1 MNKRLFRIA
10 WEGLKGRKSQTA
22 VLVVLLTLS
31 FAFIVLTL
39 SITDSFTA
47 TEQEAGYDAYGQW
60 NIAVSASDLS
70 KKEAQQQ
77 DWIKAVA
84 SLQILG
90 NITDEAGNVVT
101 TLGAGEKEWFRM
113 GRITVSAGRLPEA
126 PGEIAMEMD
135 VLSSLGYS
143 YELGQTITLDQSYT
157 LTGILTEYSD
167 LWVKSDISYPGALI
181 AWSSDGPDPDRGETW
196 LFIQT
201 DESYAQINILLKNA
215 PYTRNYM
222 AYRTTAGKADKQLYV
237 FIIMVTTVL
246 VIMLIYG
253 MQMRQ
258 ELKSVQLMR
267 EIGATSSQLAWILW
281 WKTVII
287 SIPALL
293 LGTGLG
299 ALSLY
304 GLIRLVEA
312 GLTEHVFLSIP
323 LALIG
328 KAFGIWVMLV
338 FLSML
343 LVQKIVMKGSL
354 VEMKNMVVP
363 VHLGII
369 LIIAVIFSTSL
380 FMVLEIG
387 QCRTKLA
394 GQDTADYMLQGV
406 ISQSELLELQ
416 KVQGVEQVIPQ
427 FRAIVQLSFEGWEE
441 AEVRNEPLLGSQR
454 SFPDGIGVYLQ
465 AFREPNPYLSGLLK
479 QSGIN
484 ETAFWKGNQVLL
496 LFTYETEAE
505 KPDCKLQ
512 KGDQMQLTS
521 YAEGQWNGGELE
533 LLNVPRMIAAEEL
546 TLGGT
551 AYINL
556 SENRDYEWGA
566 AHSYTIIAAYPVA
579 QKLIKENQNNWL
591 MAGTENAPDREVYM
605 TNVQIY
611 AGEHTDFYST
621 DYLISLIAKQ
631 WESELINNREQ
642 KAAEKQ
648 LVTERMLLLETISFC
663 MVLITFL
670 LLGTILYYSFF
681 LQRRKYALLRSVGMS
696 QEQVRNVLVKRFC
709 LDILAASA
717 IMGIGYLGKLLWDCQ
732 KIRAVD
738 GAHTVSEV
746 LRNLHESYF
755 GQKAMGNITAL
766 FYLAVVFLL
775 LAIYLL
781 QARQV
786 YRGNIIV
793 NLHTEEEHS

>member
-1 MNKRLFRIA
+1 MNKRLFQIA

-22 VLVVLLTLS
+22 VLMVLLTLS
-31 FAFIVLTL
+31 FAFIVLAL
-39 SITDSFTA
+39 SITGSFTA
-47 TEQEAGYDAYGQW
+47 TEQEACYDAYGQW
-60 NIAVSASDLS
+60 NIAVSASELS
-70 KKEAQQQ
+70 KKEAQQL
-77 DWIKAVA
+77 DWVKAAA

-90 NITDEAGNVVT
+90 DITDEAGNVVT
-101 TLGAGEKEWFRM
+101 TLGAGEEDWFRM
-113 GRITVSAGRLPEA
+113 GRITVSAGRLPET

-143 YELGQTITLDQSYT
+143 YELGQTIMLDQSYT

-167 LWVKSDISYPGALI
+167 LWVRGNIRYPGAII
-181 AWSSDGPDPDRGETW
+181 ARSSDNPDPDKGETW
-196 LFIQT
+196 LFIET
-201 DESYAQINILLKNA
+201 DESYAQINVLLKNA

-222 AYRTTAGKADKQLYV
+222 AHRTIAGKADKQLYV

-246 VIMLIYG
+246 AMMLIYG

-267 EIGATSSQLAWILW
+267 EIGATSSQLAGILW

-304 GLIRLVEA
+304 GLIHIVEA
-312 GLTEHVFLSIP
+312 GLTEHVLLSIP
-323 LALIG
+323 VALIG
-328 KAFGIWVMLV
+328 KAFGIWVVLV
-338 FLSML
+338 FFSMF
-343 LVQKIVMKGSL
+343 LVQKIAMKGSL
-354 VEMKNMVVP
+354 VEMKNMMVP
-363 VHLGII
+363 VHLGIT
-369 LIIAVIFSTSL
+369 LVIAVIFSTSL
-380 FMVLEIG
+380 FAVLEMG
-387 QCRTKLA
+387 QCWTKLA
-394 GQDTADYMLQGV
+394 GQNTADYMLQGV
-406 ISQSELLELQ
+406 ISQNELLELQ

-441 AEVRNEPLLGSQR
+441 AEVQNEPLLGNQR
-454 SFPDGIGVYLQ
+454 AFPDGIGVYLQ
-465 AFREPNPYLSGLLK
+465 AFREPNPYLSELLK

-496 LFTYETEAE
+496 LFTYETEGE

-512 KGDQMQLTS
+512 KGDQLQLTS
-521 YAEGQWNGGELE
+521 FAEGQWDDGELK
-533 LLNVPRMIAAEEL
+533 LLEVPRMIASEEL
-546 TLGGT
+546 TLGGSV
-551 AYINL
+551 YINL
-556 SENRDYEWGA
+556 SENQDYEWGA
-566 AHSYTIIAAYPVA
+566 AHSYTIIAAYPIA
-579 QKLIKENQNNWL
+579 QKLVKENQNNWL

-611 AGEHTDFYST
+611 AGEHADFYST

-631 WESELINNREQ
+631 WESEFINNREQ
-642 KAAEKQ
+642 KATETH
-648 LVTERMLLLETISFC
+648 LVAERMLLLGTISLC

-696 QEQVRNVLVKRFC
+696 QEQVRNVLIKRFC
-709 LDILAASA
+709 LDILAASVVT
-717 IMGIGYLGKLLWDCQ
+717 GIGYLGRLLWNCQ
-732 KIRAVD
+732 KIRATD
-738 GAHTVSEV
+738 GAQTASEV
-746 LRNLHESYF
+746 LRKLHEGYF

-766 FYLAVVFLL
+766 FYLAMVFLL
-775 LAIYLL
+775 LTIYLL

-786 YRGNIIV
+786 YHGNIIV
-793 NLHTEEEHS
+793 NLHTEEERS